1 MLRARW
7 AACTAGWGTTSF
19 ASSNCTYTVRTGT
32 MLENCRVLTVRKRRF
47 WLLVYFDA
55 NTLRL
60 CHYCMCGS
68 LRRVV
73 ISVVLF
79 VLSMLKA
86 TSGFGVRQPAI
97 IARFATTYRGGNRD
111 LARPYER
118 RGSAREGAPPSY
130 RPKQSQ
136 YEYGDNGRSSWNR
149 YSTGE
154 KPEPVY
160 GRFDGDH
167 VFGVNSVHLALKSH
181 RRTIKEL
188 IVQTGMDLSS
198 KKDTQ
203 AVHEILQIA
212 RERNIAIREF
222 PKHDLNM
229 MTDNKPHQGFVLR
242 AEPLD
247 FLKLSHLDKVDQ
259 FR

>member
-1 MLRARW
+1 MLRA
-7 AACTAGWGTTSF
+7 CTVGRRARPVGAPQVSLHRI
-19 ASSNCTYTVRTGT
+19 VRTQYVQLLYLKT
-32 MLENCRVLTVRKRRF
+32 AVFLLPENIAFGSRLTSPP
-47 WLLVYFDA
+47 
-55 NTLRL
+55 TLRGSV
-60 CHYCMCGS
+60 HYCMSGF
-68 LRRVV
+68 LGRVV

-79 VLSMLKA
+79 VLSMLKV
-86 TSGFGVRQPAI
+86 TSSFGFRKRAD
-97 IARFATTYRGGNRD
+97 IARFATTYGGGNRD
-111 LARPYER
+111 VARPYER
-118 RGSAREGAPPSY
+118 RGSARDGAPPSY

-136 YEYGDNGRSSWNR
+136 YGDNGRSSWNR
-149 YSTGE
+149 YSTEE

-167 VFGVNSVHLALKSH
+167 VFGINSVNLALKSH

-188 IVQTGMDLSS
+188 IIQTGMDLSS
-198 KKDTQ
+198 KKDTL
-203 AVHEILQIA
+203 AANEILQIA
-212 RERNIAIREF
+212 HGRDIAIREF
-222 PKHDLNM
+222 SKHDLNM

>member
-1 MLRARW
+1 VHDGRRARPVG
-7 AACTAGWGTTSF
+7 APQVSLRRI
-19 ASSNCTYTVRTGT
+19 VRTQYVPLRCSKIAVFLL
-32 MLENCRVLTVRKRRF
+32 LENIAFGSWLTSTP
-47 WLLVYFDA
+47 
-55 NTLRL
+55 TL
-60 CHYCMCGS
+60 CGSVHYCMCGL

-79 VLSMLKA
+79 VLSMLKV
-86 TSGFGVRQPAI
+86 TSGFGFRQPAN
-97 IARFATTYRGGNRD
+97 IARFATTYRGGNRH

-118 RGSAREGAPPSY
+118 RGSARDGAPPSY
-130 RPKQSQ
+130 RPKQPQ
-136 YEYGDNGRSSWNR
+136 YEYGDNGSSSWNR
-149 YSTGE
+149 YSTEE

-181 RRTIKEL
+181 RRTITEL